1 MAREIPGWISDE
13 DCKLQDNA
21 KLILGDGSNREVETT
36 GDAYL
41 YWDGTNI
48 VLDCETDDSVFAWG
62 DGTTSWD
69 QKWYGANANTFL
81 YLDASASLVYTTGM
95 DFQFK
100 DNDYLVFGTGAGATG
115 DVQIT
120 WDATNLLITA
130 TADDSLIEIGDS
142 GATQKSFDVKIY
154 GEAANGA
161 EYVLWDA
168 SASTWNF
175 GVDNKGVDVKFFGET
190 ASAYALW
197 DQSADALLIAGDAR
211 LDLSS
216 ATVAAANTDGGVF
229 KAGTSGARVTEDT
242 ANMKFMSA
250 YFDNGATSG
259 DNRGFYL
266 RLYLT
271 GAGGGGEAL
280 RVFTDVENVAGGT
293 AHGAHISLKFGT
305 TGSITGQGIAGRNTL
320 HIPSAAMSGGTY
332 AALQAEIYSDGASS
346 DAAGVTELSFIRVV
360 NDGNATGVTNMD
372 DDAFLITYTGGSIA
386 SGNVVQ
392 GCNDTATTHGIR
404 CKMSGTTMYLLA
416 ATSLS

>member
-1 MAREIPGWISDE
+1 MATRKEIAWITDE

-21 KLILGDGSNREVETT
+21 KLIIGDGSDREGETT

-95 DFQFK
+95 DVQFK

-130 TADDSLIEIGDS
+130 TADDSIIEIGDA

-154 GEAANGA
+154 GNAANGA
-161 EYVLWDA
+161 DYFTFDA
-168 SASTWNF
+168 GAS
-175 GVDNKGVDVKFFGET
+175 
-190 ASAYALW
+190 
-197 DQSADALLIAGDAR
+197 ALLIGGDSR
-211 LDLSS
+211 LDFTN
-216 ATVAAANTDGGVF
+216 ATIAAGNTDGGLI
-229 KAGTSGARVTEDT
+229 KAGTSGTPLVEDT
-242 ANMKFMSA
+242 ANMKFVSF

-259 DNRGFYL
+259 DNRGIYN

-271 GAGGGGEAL
+271 GAGGGGESL
-280 RVFTDVENVAGGT
+280 RSMTSVTDVAAGT
-293 AHGAHISLKFGT
+293 AHGAHISLSFGS
-305 TGSITGQGIAGRNTL
+305 TGSITGLGVASRNTL
-320 HIPSAAMSGGTY
+320 HVPNQAQSGGTY
-332 AALQAEIYSDGASS
+332 AATQAEIWSDGASS
-346 DAAGVTELSFIRVV
+346 SVAGVTDIAFLRAV
-360 NDGNATGVTNMD
+360 NGGNATGIADVD
-372 DDAFLITYTGGSIA
+372 DKAYLIHYDGGAIA
-386 SGNVVQ
+386 SGNMVV

-404 CKMSGTTMYLLA
+404 CKMAGTVMYLLA